1 MAFYDKGEELKAAKK
16 QVRTLAVDL
25 LTKTMATIPTLSD
38 DDVKKL
44 LHEKWI
50 TPLCD
55 QLATVPLALLADF
68 TASVKRLDKKY
79 ARTLQKIEQEKAEVE
94 GNLSTL
100 LSDLTGNEYDMA
112 AFKQLKEMIG
122 GSDNE

>member
-1 MAFYDKGEELKAAKK
+1 M
-16 QVRTLAVDL
+16 T
-25 LTKTMATIPTLSD
+25 
-38 DDVKKL
+38 
-44 LHEKWI
+44 
-50 TPLCD
+50 
-55 QLATVPLALLADF
+55 LLADF
-68 TASVKRLDKKY
+68 TSSVKRLDKKY

-100 LSDLTGNEYDMA
+100 LGNLTGNEYNMA

>member
-1 MAFYDKGEELKAAKK
+1 M
-16 QVRTLAVDL
+16 TL
-25 LTKTMATIPTLSD
+25 IPTLSD

-44 LHEKWI
+44 LHDKWI
-50 TPLCD
+50 TPLCE
-55 QLATVPLALLADF
+55 QLGTVPGSILDGF

-79 ARTLQKIEQEKAEVE
+79 ARTLQRIEQEKKEVE
-94 GNLSTL
+94 GNLSEL
-100 LSDLTGNEYDMA
+100 LGNLTGNEYDMA

>member
-1 MAFYDKGEELKAAKK
+1 
-16 QVRTLAVDL
+16 
-25 LTKTMATIPTLSD
+25 MATIPSLSD

-55 QLATVPLALLADF
+55 QLATVPLTLLADF

-122 GSDNE
+122 GRDE